1 MAKVLFSQV
10 RITNVKLIN
19 EADNVSE
26 TLEIITTL

>member
-19 EADNVSE
+19 EVDNVSE